1 MTSNLSSPSTAS
13 RTSFGTTAKAAA
25 LGAGVAVAGNL
36 ALLLIANLLSIP
48 LTVMAG
54 PPGPDAPIMTVGP
67 VPVIV
72 SSVLPALF
80 AALIYLVLT
89 KISAKGRQIFIAVAV
104 VVFLVSLLPIF
115 AQPLTP
121 AGMVILALMHLVA
134 AAGITWAL
142 VSRA

>member
-1 MTSNLSSPSTAS
+1 MTRNSLSPSAES
-13 RTSFGTTAKAAA
+13 RTSFGTIAQAAA
-25 LGAGVAVAGNL
+25 LGAGIAVVGNL

-48 LTVMAG
+48 LTVMTG
-54 PPGPDAPIMTVGP
+54 PPGPDAPVTTLGP
-67 VPVIV
+67 APVIV
-72 SSVLPALF
+72 SSVLPALVG
-80 AALIYLVLT
+80 ALIYRLLT

-104 VVFLVSLLPIF
+104 VVFLVSLLPIS

-121 AGMVILALMHLVA
+121 AGMAILALMHLVA

>member
-36 ALLLIANLLSIP
+36 ALLLIANLSGIP

-54 PPGPDAPIMTVGP
+54 PPGPDALITTVGP

-121 AGMVILALMHLVA
+121 AGMAILALMHLVA

>member
-1 MTSNLSSPSTAS
+1 MTSNPLSSSTPS
-13 RTSFGTTAKAAA
+13 RTSFETTAKAAT

-36 ALLLIANLLSIP
+36 VLLMIANLLSIP
-48 LTVMAG
+48 LTVMVG
-54 PPGPDAPIMTVGP
+54 PPGPDAPITTVGP

-72 SSVLPALF
+72 FSALPALF
-80 AALIYLVLT
+80 AALIYFMLT

>member
-1 MTSNLSSPSTAS
+1 MVSNSLSPSAES
-13 RTSFGTTAKAAA
+13 RTSFGKMAKAAA
-25 LGAGVAVAGNL
+25 LGAGIAVVSNL
-36 ALLLIANLLSIP
+36 ALLLIANLLGVP
-48 LTVMAG
+48 LTVMTG
-54 PPGPDAPIMTVGP
+54 PPGPDAPITTLGP

-72 SSVLPALF
+72 FSVLPALVG
-80 AALIYLVLT
+80 ALIYRLLT
-89 KISAKGRQIFIAVAV
+89 KISGKGRQIFIAVAV

-121 AGMVILALMHLVA
+121 TGMAILVLMHLVA